1 MPTEPVTRRI
11 PVRGLTLSIAE
22 AGPADGPLTV
32 LLHGFPETWWGW
44 RHQIGPLAGAGLR
57 VVAPDQRGYGLSSRP
72 DGIAAYHLDRLADDV
87 IGLADA
93 LEQDTGQVTGRA
105 RFRLVGHDW
114 GGLVAW
120 WVASRHPERVE
131 RVAIL
136 NAPHPDVFGAYAR
149 RHPSQMVRSFYVG
162 LFQLPGLPE
171 ALLRAGDCA
180 ALRRALTNS
189 SRPGAFSPH
198 DLDLYAAAWRR
209 PGAITTM
216 LNWYRALRLPR
227 EPAPGPIRP
236 PVLVLWGERDTA
248 LERGLAAASL
258 RLCAQ
263 GTVRYF
269 PNATHWLQH
278 EEPQAVNATLVGFL
292 TAEGPDQRPGQ
303 A

>member
-1 MPTEPVTRRI
+1 MTPIEPATRRI
-11 PVRGLTLSIAE
+11 PVRGLTLNVAE

-32 LLHGFPETWWGW
+32 LLHGFPETWSGW
-44 RHQIGPLAGAGLR
+44 RHQIGPLAAAGLR

-72 DGIAAYHLDRLADDV
+72 EGIKAYHLDRLAGDV

-93 LEQDTGQVTGRA
+93 LGHERI
-105 RFRLVGHDW
+105 RLVGHDW

-120 WVASRHPERVE
+120 WVASHHPDRLE

-149 RHPSQMVRSFYVG
+149 RHPSQALRSFYVG

-180 ALRRALTNS
+180 ALRRALTSS
-189 SRPGAFSPH
+189 SRTGAFSPD

-209 PGAITTM
+209 PGAITAM

-227 EPAPGPIRP
+227 QPAPAPILP

-248 LERGLAAASL
+248 LERGLAAESL

-263 GTVRYF
+263 GAVRYF
-269 PNATHWLQH
+269 PDATHWLQH
-278 EEPQAVNATLVGFL
+278 EEPEAVNAALIGFL
-292 TAEGPDQRPGQ
+292 TASAEAQ

>member
-1 MPTEPVTRRI
+1 MTSTEPVTRRI
-11 PVRGLTLSIAE
+11 PVRGLTLSVAE
-22 AGPADGPLTV
+22 AGPEDGPLTV
-32 LLHGFPETWWGW
+32 LLHGFPETWWSW
-44 RHQIGPLAGAGLR
+44 RHQIGPLAAAGLR

-72 DGIAAYHLDRLADDV
+72 EGIAAYHLDRLADDV

-93 LEQDTGQVTGRA
+93 LGHD

-120 WVASRHPERVE
+120 WVAARHPDRLERL
-131 RVAIL
+131 AIL

-149 RHPSQMVRSFYVG
+149 RHPSQMLRSYYVG

-180 ALRRALTNS
+180 VLRRALTIS

-209 PGAITTM
+209 PGAITAM
-216 LNWYRALRLPR
+216 LNWYRALRLRR
-227 EPAPGPIRP
+227 EPAPGPIRL

-248 LERGLAAASL
+248 LERGLAAESL
-258 RLCAQ
+258 RLCEQ
-263 GTVRYF
+263 GTVRSF
-269 PNATHWLQH
+269 PQATHWLQH
-278 EEPQAVNATLVGFL
+278 EEPVAVSEALIAFL
-292 TAEGPDQRPGQ
+292 TSSAEEK

>member
-1 MPTEPVTRRI
+1 MTPTDPTTRRI
-11 PVRGLTLSIAE
+11 PVRGLTLNIAE
-22 AGPADGPLTV
+22 SGPADGPLTI
-32 LLHGFPETWWGW
+32 LLHGFPETWWSW
-44 RHQIGPLAGAGLR
+44 RHQIGPLAAAGMR

-72 DGIAAYHLDRLADDV
+72 DGISAYHLDRLAEDV

-93 LEQDTGQVTGRA
+93 LGPDSGQGA

-120 WVASRHPERVE
+120 WVASRYPERLE

-149 RHPSQMVRSFYVG
+149 RHPSQVLRSFYVG
-162 LFQLPGLPE
+162 LFQIPGLPE

-209 PGAITTM
+209 PGAITAM

-227 EPAPGPIRP
+227 EPARGPIRL

-248 LERGLAAASL
+248 LERGLAAESL
-258 RLCAQ
+258 RLCTQ
-263 GTVRYF
+263 GAARYF
-269 PNATHWLQH
+269 PAATHWLQH
-278 EEPQAVNATLVGFL
+278 EEPQAVNDALIGFL
-292 TAEGPDQRPGQ
+292 TASSPAQ

>member
-1 MPTEPVTRRI
+1 MTPIEPATRRI
-11 PVRGLTLSIAE
+11 PVRGLTLNIAE

-32 LLHGFPETWWGW
+32 LLHGFPEIWSGW
-44 RHQIGPLAGAGLR
+44 RHQIGPLAAAGLR

-72 DGIAAYHLDRLADDV
+72 EGIKAYHLDRLAGDV

-93 LEQDTGQVTGRA
+93 LGHERI
-105 RFRLVGHDW
+105 RLVGHDW

-120 WVASRHPERVE
+120 WVASHHPDRLE

-149 RHPSQMVRSFYVG
+149 RHPSQALRSFYVG

-180 ALRRALTNS
+180 ALRRALTSS
-189 SRPGAFSPH
+189 SRTGAFSPD

-209 PGAITTM
+209 PGAITAM

-227 EPAPGPIRP
+227 QPAPAPILP

-248 LERGLAAASL
+248 LERGLAAESL

-263 GTVRYF
+263 GAVRYF
-269 PNATHWLQH
+269 PDATHWLQH
-278 EEPQAVNATLVGFL
+278 EEPEAVNAALIGFL
-292 TAEGPDQRPGQ
+292 TASAEAQ

>member
-1 MPTEPVTRRI
+1 MPTEPATRRI
-11 PVRGLTLSIAE
+11 PVRGLTFNIAE

-32 LLHGFPETWWGW
+32 LLHGFPETWWSW

-57 VVAPDQRGYGLSSRP
+57 VVAPDQRGYGQSSRP
-72 DGIAAYHLDRLADDV
+72 EGIAPYHLDRLAEDV

-93 LEQDTGQVTGRA
+93 LGQD

-120 WVASRHPERVE
+120 WAAARFPDRIG
-131 RVAIL
+131 RLAIL

-149 RHPSQMVRSFYVG
+149 RHPSQALRSFYVG
-162 LFQLPGLPE
+162 FFQIPGLPE

-180 ALRRALTNS
+180 ALRRALTAS

-209 PGAITTM
+209 PGAITAM
-216 LNWYRALRLPR
+216 LNWYRALRLTR
-227 EPAPGPIRP
+227 DPAPGPIRP

-248 LERGLAAASL
+248 LERGLAGESL
-258 RLCAQ
+258 RLCEQ
-263 GTVRYF
+263 GAVRDF
-269 PNATHWLQH
+269 PQATHWLQH
-278 EEPQAVNATLVGFL
+278 EEPEAVNAALIGFL
-292 TAEGPDQRPGQ
+292 TASPPAPQT
-303 A
+303 

>member
-1 MPTEPVTRRI
+1 MTPIDPTTRRI
-11 PVRGLTLSIAE
+11 PVRGLTLSVAE
-22 AGPADGPLTV
+22 AGPEDGPLTV

-44 RHQIGPLAGAGLR
+44 RHQIGPLAAAGLR

-72 DGIAAYHLDRLADDV
+72 EGIAAYHLDRLADDV
-87 IGLADA
+87 TGLADA
-93 LEQDTGQVTGRA
+93 LGHD

-120 WVASRHPERVE
+120 WVAARHPDRLERL
-131 RVAIL
+131 AIL

-149 RHPSQMVRSFYVG
+149 RHPTQMLRSVYVG

-171 ALLRAGDCA
+171 ALLRAGDCR

-189 SRPGAFSPH
+189 SRAGAFSPH

-209 PGAITTM
+209 PGAITAM
-216 LNWYRALRLPR
+216 LNWYRALRLR
-227 EPAPGPIRP
+227 RGPAPGPIRP

-248 LERGLAAASL
+248 LERGLAAESL
-258 RLCAQ
+258 RLCEQ
-263 GTVRYF
+263 GTLRYF
-269 PNATHWLQH
+269 PQATHWLQH
-278 EEPQAVNATLVGFL
+278 EEPAAVGEALIGFL
-292 TAEGPDQRPGQ
+292 TAPVATQ

>member
-1 MPTEPVTRRI
+1 MTPTDPTTRRI
-11 PVRGLTLSIAE
+11 PVRGLTLNIAE
-22 AGPADGPLTV
+22 SGPADGPLTL
-32 LLHGFPETWWGW
+32 LLHGFPETWWAW
-44 RHQIGPLAGAGLR
+44 RHQIGPLAAAGLR
-57 VVAPDQRGYGLSSRP
+57 VVAPDQRGYGQSSRP
-72 DGIAAYHLDRLADDV
+72 EGIPAYHLDRLAEDV
-87 IGLADA
+87 TGLADA
-93 LEQDTGQVTGRA
+93 LGYD

-120 WVASRHPERVE
+120 WVASRHPDRVE

-149 RHPSQMVRSFYVG
+149 RHPSQVLRSFYVG

-180 ALRRALTNS
+180 ALRRALTRS

-209 PGAITTM
+209 PGAITAM

-227 EPAPGPIRP
+227 EAAPGPIRLP
-236 PVLVLWGERDTA
+236 ALVLWGERDTA
-248 LERGLAAASL
+248 LERDLAAESL
-258 RLCAQ
+258 RLCTDGA
-263 GTVRYF
+263 VRYF
-269 PNATHWLQH
+269 PAATHWLQH
-278 EEPQAVNATLVGFL
+278 EEPQAVNEALIGFL
-292 TAEGPDQRPGQ
+292 TAGSAGPAPDQ

>member
-1 MPTEPVTRRI
+1 MTTFPDPVNPAHITRSI
-11 PVRGLTLSIAE
+11 PVRGLTLAVTE

-32 LLHGFPETWWGW
+32 LLHGFPETRRSWK
-44 RHQIGPLAGAGLR
+44 RQIGPLADAGLR
-57 VVAPDQRGYGLSSRP
+57 VVAPDQRGYGESSRP
-72 DGIAAYHLDRLADDV
+72 GDLAAYHLDRLAGDV

-93 LEQDTGQVTGRA
+93 FGQERL
-105 RFRLVGHDW
+105 RLVGHDW

-120 WVASRHPERVE
+120 WAAARFPDRID

-149 RHPSQMVRSFYVG
+149 RHPSQALRSFYVG
-162 LFQLPGLPE
+162 FFQLPGLPE

-180 ALRRALTNS
+180 ALKRALTAS
-189 SRPGAFSPH
+189 SRPGTFGPD
-198 DLDLYAAAWRR
+198 DLAAYADAWRR
-209 PGAITTM
+209 PGAITAM

-248 LERGLAAASL
+248 LERGLAAESL

-263 GTVRYF
+263 GAVRYV
-269 PNATHWLQH
+269 PEATHWLQH
-278 EEPQAVNATLVGFL
+278 EEPEAVNDALIGFL
-292 TAEGPDQRPGQ
+292 TAEIRAAPSDQV
-303 A
+303 